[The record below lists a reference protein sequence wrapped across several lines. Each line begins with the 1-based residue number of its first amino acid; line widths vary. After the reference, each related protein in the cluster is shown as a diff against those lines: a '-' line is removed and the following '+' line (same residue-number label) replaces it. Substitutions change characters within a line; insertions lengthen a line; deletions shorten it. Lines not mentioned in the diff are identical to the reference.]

1 MSFSHINSPRKGPQG
16 ASATAMT
23 SGSDGET
30 YMVDGLTLLPA
41 VESTTSEISS
51 SDSEHTGSGSP
62 RVGMP
67 TIDKLRCAT
76 AMYGTKSNFDETE
89 ADRKMATLLYVYPSL
104 AESFANY
111 TLLDHANAFGAA
123 QICYPAEMSIFVA
136 NLPNRDYGDLAL
148 LNSVLAEFSQ
158 YGKCFGVVRRNVN
171 PKTGM
176 VRPYVILQ
184 YTRLDYARMACQQI
198 FRQYWHGTFIGGRKL
213 RIFQAQAPRSIFVT
227 RKDSDVGSNM
237 ARLGQITSVR
247 RVGYVEAES
256 RFKIQKD
263 GVMVKF
269 CMHGH
274 YRMAKEMLG
283 AAQGEW
289 EFHYGLD

>member
-1 MSFSHINSPRKGPQG
+1 MSFSHIDSLHKGTQG
-16 ASATAMT
+16 AFPTAMT
-23 SGSDGET
+23 PGSDGET
-30 YMVDGLTLLPA
+30 CMVNSLTLLA
-41 VESTTSEISS
+41 ASESTTPDLSSGSER
-51 SDSEHTGSGSP
+51 TGPRSP

-76 AMYGTKSNFDETE
+76 AMYGTESHFNETE
-89 ADRKMATLLYVYPSL
+89 ADGKMATLLYVSL
-104 AESFANY
+104 GLSGSFPNY
-111 TLLDHANAFGAA
+111 TLLDHANAFEAA
-123 QICYPAEMSIFVA
+123 QICYPAEMSVFIA
-136 NLPNRDYGDLAL
+136 NLPNRVYGDLAL
-148 LNSVLAEFSQ
+148 LNSVIAEFSQ

-184 YTRLDYARMACQQI
+184 YT
-198 FRQYWHGTFIGGRKL
+198 
-213 RIFQAQAPRSIFVT
+213 
-227 RKDSDVGSNM
+227 DVGSNM

>member
-1 MSFSHINSPRKGPQG
+1 MSFSHVNSPRKGAQG

-23 SGSDGET
+23 PGSDGET

-41 VESTTSEISS
+41 VESTTSGISS

-76 AMYGTKSNFDETE
+76 AMYGTKSSFDETE
-89 ADRKMATLLYVYPSL
+89 ADRKMATLLYVYPGL
-104 AESFANY
+104 VESFANY

-184 YTRLDYARMACQQI
+184 YTRLDHARMACQQI

-227 RKDSDVGSNM
+227 RKDS
-237 ARLGQITSVR
+237 
-247 RVGYVEAES
+247 
-256 RFKIQKD
+256 
-263 GVMVKF
+263 VM
-269 CMHGH
+269 
-274 YRMAKEMLG
+274 LST
-283 AAQGEW
+283 
-289 EFHYGLD
+289 

>member
-1 MSFSHINSPRKGPQG
+1 MSFSHINSPRKGAQG

-23 SGSDGET
+23 PGSDGET

-62 RVGMP
+62 RVEMP

-76 AMYGTKSNFDETE
+76 AMYGTKSSFDETE
-89 ADRKMATLLYVYPSL
+89 ADRKMATLLYVYPGL
-104 AESFANY
+104 VESFANY

-136 NLPNRDYGDLAL
+136 NTASNAFGASLIILSLPNRDYGDLAL

-184 YTRLDYARMACQQI
+184 YT
-198 FRQYWHGTFIGGRKL
+198 
-213 RIFQAQAPRSIFVT
+213 
-227 RKDSDVGSNM
+227 DVGSNM

-256 RFKIQKD
+256 RFEIQKD

>member
-1 MSFSHINSPRKGPQG
+1 MSSSHIDSPREYAQG
-16 ASATAMT
+16 AFATAMT
-23 SGSDGET
+23 PGSDGET
-30 YMVDGLTLLPA
+30 CMVDGLTLLPA
-41 VESTTSEISS
+41 VESTTPDLPS
-51 SDSEHTGSGSP
+51 SDSERTDSGSP

-76 AMYGTKSNFDETE
+76 AMYGTRSNFNETE
-89 ADRKMATLLYVYPSL
+89 ADRKMATLLYVYPGL

-123 QICYPAEMSIFVA
+123 QFCYPAEISIFIA
-136 NLPNRDYGDLAL
+136 NLPNRAYGDLDL

-184 YTRLDYARMACQQI
+184 YTRLDHARMACQQI

-227 RKDSDVGSNM
+227 RKDS
-237 ARLGQITSVR
+237 
-247 RVGYVEAES
+247 
-256 RFKIQKD
+256 
-263 GVMVKF
+263 VM
-269 CMHGH
+269 
-274 YRMAKEMLG
+274 LST
-283 AAQGEW
+283 
-289 EFHYGLD
+289 